1 MKKIIFIL
9 LVWLPIV
16 GWAQGFLH
24 RDHQKI
30 VDGKGQNIVLRGLGL
45 GGWMVQEGYMLKTG
59 NFAGPQYK
67 IKEKI
72 IEVIGNEA
80 TEKFYQTYKDNGI
93 TKKDIDSLAA
103 WGFNSVRLPMHYN
116 LYTPAIENE
125 KNGEITW
132 LEEGF
137 KRTDALLKWCE
148 ANKIYLILDLH
159 AAPGGQG
166 KDAAISDYDGSKPSL
181 WESAA
186 NRNKMIAF

>member
-24 RDHQKI
+24 RGHQKI

-72 IEVIGNEA
+72 LATIGAEA

-93 TKKDIDSLAA
+93 TKKDIDS
-103 WGFNSVRLPMHYN
+103 
-116 LYTPAIENE
+116 
-125 KNGEITW
+125 
-132 LEEGF
+132 
-137 KRTDALLKWCE
+137 
-148 ANKIYLILDLH
+148 
-159 AAPGGQG
+159 
-166 KDAAISDYDGSKPSL
+166 
-181 WESAA
+181 
-186 NRNKMIAF
+186 

>member
-9 LVWLPIV
+9 LVWLPTV
-16 GWAQGFLH
+16 GGAQGFLH

-72 IEVIGNEA
+72 LATIGAEA

-148 ANKIYLILDLH
+148 ANKIYLILSL
-159 AAPGGQG
+159 
-166 KDAAISDYDGSKPSL
+166 ISK
-181 WESAA
+181 A
-186 NRNKMIAF
+186 